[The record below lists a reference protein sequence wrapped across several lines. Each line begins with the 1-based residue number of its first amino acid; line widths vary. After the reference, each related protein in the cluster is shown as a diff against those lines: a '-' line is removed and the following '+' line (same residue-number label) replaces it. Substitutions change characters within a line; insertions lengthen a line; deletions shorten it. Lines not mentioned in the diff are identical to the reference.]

1 MRRFIKYLLPALLL
15 VLCLS
20 LAACGSTASS
30 AASSEAASPEAA
42 SSDAASSEAASSE
55 AASETETAELSTVEP
70 GKLIMSTNAAFPPYE
85 MTTDSG
91 EFEGIDIETA
101 QAIADKLGL
110 ELQIDDMDFDAAL
123 LAVQQGKADM
133 VMAGVTVTDER
144 QNVMDFTD
152 SYATGIQS
160 IIVKEDSDIASVD
173 DLAGKKIGTQRGTTG
188 YLYCSDDFGDENVVA
203 YDNGLT
209 AVQMLN
215 NGQVDCVVIDNAP
228 AKEFIAANPGLKLLD
243 TAYVEE
249 SYAIGVG
256 KGNTELKDAINTAL
270 EELKADGTLQ
280 AIVDKYITAE

>member
-1 MRRFIKYLLPALLL
+1 MKKALSLMTAAAL
-15 VLCLS
+15 VLS

-30 AASSEAASPEAA
+30 AASSEAASSEAA

-123 LAVQQGKADM
+123 LAVQQGKSDM

-228 AKEFIAANPGLKLLD
+228 AKEFVAANPGLKLLD

-249 SYAIGVG
+249 NYAIGVG
-256 KGNTELKDAINTAL
+256 KGNNELKDAINTAL

>member
-1 MRRFIKYLLPALLL
+1 MKKALSLMTAAAL
-15 VLCLS
+15 VLS

-42 SSDAASSEAASSE
+42 SSDAASSE

-123 LAVQQGKADM
+123 LAVQQGKSDM

-188 YLYCSDDFGDENVVA
+188 YLYCSDDIGDENVVA
-203 YDNGLT
+203 YDDGLT

>member
-1 MRRFIKYLLPALLL
+1 MKKALSLMTAAAL
-15 VLCLS
+15 VLS

-30 AASSEAASPEAA
+30 AASSEAV

-123 LAVQQGKADM
+123 LAVQQGKSDM

-203 YDNGLT
+203 YDDGLT

-249 SYAIGVG
+249 DYAIGVG
-256 KGNTELKDAINTAL
+256 KGNNELKDAINTAL

>member
-1 MRRFIKYLLPALLL
+1 MKKALSLMTAAAL
-15 VLCLS
+15 VLS

-85 MTTDSG
+85 MTTDAG
-91 EFEGIDIETA
+91 EFEGIDVDTA
-101 QAIADKLGL
+101 KAIAEKLGL

-123 LAVQQGKADM
+123 LSVQQGKADI

-144 QNVMDFTD
+144 KAVMDFSD

-160 IIVKEDSDIASVD
+160 IIVPEGSDIASPD

-188 YLYCSDDFGDENVVA
+188 YIYCSDDFGDENVVA

-209 AVQMLN
+209 AVQALN
-215 NGQVDCVVIDNAP
+215 NGQVDAVVIDNAP
-228 AKEFIAANPGLKLLD
+228 AQEFVAANPGLKILD
-243 TAYVEE
+243 TSYAEE
-249 SYAIGVG
+249 DYAIGMA
-256 KGNTELKDAINTAL
+256 KNSPLEDAVNSAL

>member
-1 MRRFIKYLLPALLL
+1 MKKALSLMTAAAL
-15 VLCLS
+15 VLS

-30 AASSEAASPEAA
+30 AASSEAA

-85 MTTDSG
+85 MTTDAG

-123 LAVQQGKADM
+123 LAVQQGKSDL

-228 AKEFIAANPGLKLLD
+228 AKEFVAANPGLKLLD

-249 SYAIGVG
+249 NYAIGVG

>member
-1 MRRFIKYLLPALLL
+1 MKKALSLMTAAAL
-15 VLCLS
+15 VLS

-30 AASSEAASPEAA
+30 AASSEAV

-123 LAVQQGKADM
+123 LAVQQGKSDM

-203 YDNGLT
+203 YDDGLT

-228 AKEFIAANPGLKLLD
+228 AKEFIAANPGLKVLD

-249 SYAIGVG
+249 DYAIGVG

>member
-1 MRRFIKYLLPALLL
+1 MKKALSLMAAAAL
-15 VLCLS
+15 VLS

-42 SSDAASSEAASSE
+42 SSDAASSEVASSE

>member
-1 MRRFIKYLLPALLL
+1 MKKALSLMIAAAL
-15 VLCLS
+15 VLS

-188 YLYCSDDFGDENVVA
+188 YLYCSDDFGDEYVVA

>member
-1 MRRFIKYLLPALLL
+1 MKKALSLMTAAAL
-15 VLCLS
+15 VLS

-30 AASSEAASPEAA
+30 AASSEAV

-123 LAVQQGKADM
+123 LAVQQGKSDM

-203 YDNGLT
+203 YDDGLT

-228 AKEFIAANPGLKLLD
+228 AKEFVAANPGLKLLD

-249 SYAIGVG
+249 SYAIGIG

>member
-1 MRRFIKYLLPALLL
+1 MKKALSLMTAAAL
-15 VLCLS
+15 VLS

-91 EFEGIDIETA
+91 EFEGIDMETA

>member
-1 MRRFIKYLLPALLL
+1 MKKALSLMTAAAL
-15 VLCLS
+15 VLS

-30 AASSEAASPEAA
+30 AASSEAV
-42 SSDAASSEAASSE
+42 SSDAASSETASSE

-123 LAVQQGKADM
+123 LAVQQGKSDM

-203 YDNGLT
+203 YDDGLT

-249 SYAIGVG
+249 SYAIGIG

-280 AIVDKYITAE
+280 AIVNKYITAE

>member
-1 MRRFIKYLLPALLL
+1 MKKALSLMTAAAL
-15 VLCLS
+15 VLS

-30 AASSEAASPEAA
+30 AASSEAV

-91 EFEGIDIETA
+91 EFEGIDIETV

-123 LAVQQGKADM
+123 LAVQQGKSDM

-203 YDNGLT
+203 YDDGLT

-249 SYAIGVG
+249 SYAIGIG

>member
-1 MRRFIKYLLPALLL
+1 MKKALSLMTAAAL
-15 VLCLS
+15 VLS

-30 AASSEAASPEAA
+30 AASSEAASSETA

-270 EELKADGTLQ
+270 EELKGDGTLQ